1 MRLTECG
8 AVGMPELW
16 VLRQDALAQIDSLVQ
31 NSDDQLIARLTFA
44 VAERD
49 GNTIV
54 VLCVRP
60 SKELAPVLVLNAQSF
75 RPYLKLA
82 NLFVPFAFGLHPPLR
97 RDAVAKLL
105 VRDSTQP
112 FLKVTVPKGTKLSD
126 TLRLQPQLSDILGK
140 LKGCLPCN
148 SGVPIWFHEREE
160 IENLVKIDL
169 ATMKR
174 I

>member
-1 MRLTECG
+1 M
-8 AVGMPELW
+8 AK
-16 VLRQDALAQIDSLVQ
+16 DK
-31 NSDDQLIARLTFA
+31 
-44 VAERD
+44 VAE
-49 GNTIV
+49 IQ
-54 VLCVRP
+54 LVRVGVQ
-60 SKELAPVLVLNAQSF
+60 PVLT
-75 RPYLKLA
+75 
-82 NLFVPFAFGLHPPLR
+82 
-97 RDAVAKLL
+97 
-105 VRDSTQP
+105 VRGP
-112 FLKVTVPKGTKLSD
+112 RGTKLSD